1 MNDKPPPKTHLPAG
15 ERDNSGRRLTPAD
28 PIARAEPLPWERP
41 KPDVDDPKAAIHLQT
56 ILDNDSSLRATE
68 DPRFLRSDALRG
80 VRLEIEYLKPEL
92 TLRDA
97 GIAETIVVFGS
108 SRIPEPIAARRELEE
123 ARKRLTESGSSD
135 PVSRRRVEIAERIL
149 EKSRYYDIAREFGRL
164 VSAADW
170 AATGS
175 RAVIMT
181 GGGPGIM
188 EATNRGAFDVG
199 AESIGLNI
207 ELPRGQFPN
216 PYVTP
221 GLCFNL
227 DYFAIRKLHLVKRAR
242 ALVAFPGG
250 FGTMD
255 ELFETLTL
263 AQTRKIKP
271 IPVVLVGEEF
281 WRGAVDFDF
290 LVNEG
295 VVDAEDIELF
305 QFAESADEIWQAILR
320 WHEAAGT
327 PLIPAAAPNGV

>member
-1 MNDKPPPKTHLPAG
+1 M
-15 ERDNSGRRLTPAD
+15 
-28 PIARAEPLPWERP
+28 
-41 KPDVDDPKAAIHLQT
+41 
-56 ILDNDSSLRATE
+56 
-68 DPRFLRSDALRG
+68 
-80 VRLEIEYLKPEL
+80 
-92 TLRDA
+92 
-97 GIAETIVVFGS
+97 
-108 SRIPEPIAARRELEE
+108 
-123 ARKRLTESGSSD
+123 
-135 PVSRRRVEIAERIL
+135 SRRRVEIAERIL